1 MNSLEKIQTHVT
13 RNHGNTETFK
23 QLLVLMET
31 EISAVMSKRRR
42 ERVNSM
48 GELIDVLVRANRIDV
63 IRNIVDCLGDD
74 HELKRL
80 LSQLDQELKRKDVTG
95 NNEYRKWRPQLYFE
109 KVFKNSFFFIRK
121 TTRQQSA

>member
-48 GELIDVLVRANRIDV
+48 GELLDVLVRANRIDV

-80 LSQLDQELKRKDVTG
+80 LSQLDQELRRKDVTG
-95 NNEYRKWRPQLYFE
+95 NNEYRKWRSQFFLGVSLKIP
-109 KVFKNSFFFIRK
+109 FFIRK